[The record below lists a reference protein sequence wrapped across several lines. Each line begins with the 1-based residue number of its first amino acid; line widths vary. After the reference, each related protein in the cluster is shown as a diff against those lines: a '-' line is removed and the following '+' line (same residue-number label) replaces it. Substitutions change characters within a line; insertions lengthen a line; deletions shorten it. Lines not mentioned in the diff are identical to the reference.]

1 MSKSPKLLNRQTH
14 EDDRGKVFHYGS
26 SALGGIQRIYFVEPS
41 LESGFRGWHGHQTEG
56 KVFLCIN
63 GKVRISTVE
72 ILNWQTPTAVGQV
85 KSFELE
91 SDRGD
96 LLLIPE
102 GYANGIEPL
111 TENSLVL
118 VMSNRSLEE
127 SLQDDFRYPKESF
140 SIG

>member
-1 MSKSPKLLNRQTH
+1 MRKSPKLLNRQTH

-26 SALGGIQRIYFVEPS
+26 SALGGVQRVYFVEPS
-41 LESGFRGWHGHQTEG
+41 LESGFRGWHGHKTEG
-56 KVFLCIN
+56 KVFLCIS
-63 GKVRISTVE
+63 GRVRISTVE
-72 ILNWQTPTAVGQV
+72 ILNWQTPTALGQV

-91 SDRGD
+91 SARGD

-127 SLQDDFRYPKESF
+127 SLRDDFRFPKDSF
-140 SIG
+140 PVD